1 MFRSIFFTGGCDSIK
16 RPTKSGCQVIDGRCV
31 CTAEPGVIVED
42 ISCQY
47 PDVTYKY
54 DPSKYTRLSLII
66 LVLLEIYYM

>member
-1 MFRSIFFTGGCDSIK
+1 MFDFCSLSGGCDSIK
-16 RPTKSGCQVIDGRCV
+16 RPTKSGCQVIEGRCI

-54 DPSKYTRLSLII
+54 DPSKLTILI
-66 LVLLEIYYM
+66 LFERKGRG